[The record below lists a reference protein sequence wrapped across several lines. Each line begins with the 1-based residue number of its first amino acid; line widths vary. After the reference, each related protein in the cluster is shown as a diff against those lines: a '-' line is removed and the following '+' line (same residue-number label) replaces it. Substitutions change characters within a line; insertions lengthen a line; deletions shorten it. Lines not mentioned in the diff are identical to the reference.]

1 MKFPLR
7 IYGEIRGIDP
17 AKRDALSGVN
27 ASVFHF
33 AGDRAGNHIGVEYE
47 GAWLDI
53 EQDLDVIVASL
64 AEDGHGHVDYLDHE
78 HWEILRYQLAPG
90 KWTCKRIDPDNILEP
105 LLKE

>member
-17 AKRDALSGVN
+17 AKRDVLSAVK

-33 AGDRAGNHIGVEYE
+33 AGDRINVEYE

-64 AEDGHGHVDYLDHE
+64 AENGHGHVDYLDHD
-78 HWEILRYQLAPG
+78 HWEILRYQLTPG
-90 KWTCKRIDPDNILEP
+90 EWTCKRIDLDNILEP